1 MRQFDVFRNPGR
13 SARDIPYLVVVQSS
27 AHRHWAQRVVVPLVL
42 TSPALIL
49 EKRVQP
55 VLRVE
60 GKDVFLNALDI
71 TNIPSGALRDHV
83 TNLSDQAEAII
94 AAIDEVITRAY
105 D

>member
-1 MRQFDVFRNPGR
+1 M
-13 SARDIPYLVVVQSS
+13 
-27 AHRHWAQRVVVPLVL
+27 
-42 TSPALIL
+42 
-49 EKRVQP
+49 
-55 VLRVE
+55 
-60 GKDVFLNALDI
+60 FLNALDI